1 MDTADTI
8 LQNHLNGAQK
18 AIINNAPRL
27 RVAIIHSM
35 EVYAEQ
41 HSDLV
46 QELFTE
52 PAKKLKPL
60 EDLWRKENYPCGK
73 YVIPDTTKFYEWIT
87 AKILTK

>member
-1 MDTADTI
+1 METAEQI
-8 LQNHLNGAQK
+8 LMGELNNGQK
-18 AIINNAPRL
+18 AYLKSIPDFKDFVLDA
-27 RVAIIHSM
+27 M

-41 HSDLV
+41 QSGLV

-60 EDLWRKENYPCGK
+60 EDLWRKENYPNGE

-87 AKILTK
+87 AKILNT